1 MLVLREKVVMVEVVE
16 VVKVVEVVEV
26 VVVVEE
32 VGEDL
37 VTFHGLRLVTRFLPV
52 TRPRLQPNTSSA
64 WDRRMMVAKGVEEE
78 VRVVED
84 EEELATLLQLE
95 LTFVVACV
103 LASSSSTSPHT

>member
-1 MLVLREKVVMVEVVE
+1 MMLVLREKVVMVE
-16 VVKVVEVVEV
+16 VVEVVEV

-37 VTFHGLRLVTRFLPV
+37 ITFHGLRLVTRFLPV

-78 VRVVED
+78 VRVVEEE